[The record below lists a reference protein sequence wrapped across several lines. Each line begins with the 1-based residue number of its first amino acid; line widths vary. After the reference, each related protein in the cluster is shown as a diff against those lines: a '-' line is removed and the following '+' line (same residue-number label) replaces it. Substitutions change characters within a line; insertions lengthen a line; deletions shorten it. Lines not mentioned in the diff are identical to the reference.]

1 VSQAGGVGSSRMIR
15 RIAVASVLA
24 VTLIATVLAL
34 TVRNYRSA
42 IAAHQ
47 LSNESITELSHSRA
61 AETYLSR
68 EREAMDE
75 YLLNPRQT
83 ALADVRKHAA
93 GFRTQIVKVGV
104 GEPLETWFVRRA
116 IDANDD
122 FLASF
127 ATSSRIK
134 AESVQALRRLELEL
148 DAGEIDVLL
157 PLRNLKA
164 SNLVYAES
172 QRKSSIS
179 SGHRALLFAIF
190 AGALAVTAGGAF
202 AFYAARLVRDIGSRN
217 ERLHELDRLK
227 DDFVASVSHELR
239 TPLTSIRG
247 YLELLREGD
256 AGELTEEQHQFVSIV
271 ERNSD
276 RLLRLVGDLLFVAQ
290 VEAGKITLERKSM
303 HVEELVQQ
311 AVDAARPAATEKDIE
326 IEIAID
332 LDGLGE
338 LYADRARLAQVID
351 NLISN
356 ALKFTEPGGH
366 VCVRTSR
373 QAEMGVIEVSDDG
386 MGMSAEDQ
394 ERLFERFFRTA
405 SATDQAIQG
414 TGLGLAIVK
423 AIVEA
428 HQGVITVE
436 SAEGEGTVFRIE
448 LPLTTIRQPVAA

>member
-1 VSQAGGVGSSRMIR
+1 MSVVGGTALMR

-34 TVRNYRSA
+34 TVWYYRNAIDAHDVVADSISERS
-42 IAAHQ
+42 
-47 LSNESITELSHSRA
+47 NSHA
-61 AETYLSR
+61 AETYLAR
-68 EREAMDE
+68 EREAMNE
-75 YLLNPRQT
+75 YLLNPRQS
-83 ALADVRKHAA
+83 VRVEVKAHAA
-93 GFRTQIVKVGV
+93 GFRDRISRVGV

-116 IDANDD
+116 ITANTE
-122 FLASF
+122 FV
-127 ATSSRIK
+127 ATFESNTGTRP
-134 AESVQALRRLELEL
+134 ESVQALRRLELEL
-148 DAGEIDVLL
+148 DAGEDDVLL
-157 PLRNLKA
+157 PLRSLRN
-164 SNLVYAES
+164 SNRAFADGVE
-172 QRKSSIS
+172 KSSHVS
-179 SGHRALLFAIF
+179 SQRALLFAIL
-190 AGALAVTAGGAF
+190 AGALAVAAGCAF
-202 AFYAARLVRDIGSRN
+202 ALYAARLLRKIGSRN
-217 ERLHELDRLK
+217 ERLHELDRMK

-290 VEAGKITLERKSM
+290 VEAGKITLERESM
-303 HVEELVQQ
+303 QVEELVRQ

-326 IEIAID
+326 IALD

-366 VCVRTSR
+366 VAVRTSR
-373 QAEMGVIEVSDDG
+373 YANVGVIEVSDDG
-386 MGMSAEDQ
+386 MGMSADDQ
-394 ERLFERFFRTA
+394 DRLFERFFRTA

-428 HQGVITVE
+428 HHGVITVE
-436 SAEGEGTVFRIE
+436 SVEGKGTVFRIE
-448 LPLTTIRQPVAA
+448 LPLTTVSQPAAA

>member
-1 VSQAGGVGSSRMIR
+1 VSRASGVGSSRMIR

-47 LSNESITELSHSRA
+47 LSSKSITELSNSRA

-127 ATSSRIK
+127 AASSRIK
-134 AESVQALRRLELEL
+134 AESVQALRGLELEL

-179 SGHRALLFAIF
+179 SSHRALLFAIF

-217 ERLHELDRLK
+217 ERLHELDRMK

-303 HVEELVQQ
+303 HVEELVHQ
-311 AVDAARPAATEKDIE
+311 AVDAAGPAATVKD

-373 QAEMGVIEVSDDG
+373 QADIGVIEVSDDG

-394 ERLFERFFRTA
+394 DQLFQRFFRTA

-428 HQGVITVE
+428 HDGVIRVE
-436 SAEGEGTVFRIE
+436 SDEGEGTVFRIE

>member
-1 VSQAGGVGSSRMIR
+1 MIR

-34 TVRNYRSA
+34 TVLHYRSA
-42 IAAHQ
+42 IVAHDVVAD
-47 LSNESITELSHSRA
+47 SIRERANSHA
-61 AETYLSR
+61 AETYLAR
-68 EREAMDE
+68 EREAMNE
-75 YLLNPRQT
+75 YLLNPRQS
-83 ALADVRKHAA
+83 VRVEVKTHAA
-93 GFRTQIVKVGV
+93 GFRNRISRVGV

-116 IDANDD
+116 VTANTE
-122 FLASF
+122 FV
-127 ATSSRIK
+127 ATFEASSRTRV
-134 AESVQALRRLELEL
+134 ESVHALRRLELEL
-148 DAGEIDVLL
+148 DAGENDVLL
-157 PLRNLKA
+157 PLRNLQA
-164 SNLVYAES
+164 SNTAYAGNVE
-172 QRKSSIS
+172 KSSHAS
-179 SGHRALLFAIF
+179 SQRALLFAIL
-190 AGALAVTAGGAF
+190 AGALAVAAGCAF
-202 AFYAARLVRDIGSRN
+202 ALYAARLLKKIGSRN
-217 ERLHELDRLK
+217 ERLHELDRMK

-256 AGELTEEQHQFVSIV
+256 AGELTEEQRQFVSIV

-290 VEAGKITLERKSM
+290 VEAGKITLERESM
-303 HVEELVQQ
+303 HVEELVRQ

-326 IEIAID
+326 IALD
-332 LDGLGE
+332 LEGLGE
-338 LYADRARLAQVID
+338 LHADRARLAQVID

-366 VCVRTSR
+366 VAVRTSHY
-373 QAEMGVIEVSDDG
+373 ANVGVIEVSDDG

-394 ERLFERFFRTA
+394 DQLFQRFFRTA

-428 HQGVITVE
+428 HDGVIRVE
-436 SAEGEGTVFRIE
+436 SVEGEGTVFRIE
-448 LPLTTIRQPVAA
+448 LPLTTVRQPVAA

>member
-1 VSQAGGVGSSRMIR
+1 MMR

-34 TVRNYRSA
+34 TVWYYRNA
-42 IAAHQ
+42 IVAHDV
-47 LSNESITELSHSRA
+47 LAGSITERSNSHA
-61 AETYLSR
+61 AETYLAR
-68 EREAMDE
+68 EREAMNE
-75 YLLNPRQT
+75 YLLHPRQS
-83 ALADVRKHAA
+83 VRVEVRTHATSFQA
-93 GFRTQIVKVGV
+93 RISRVGL

-116 IDANDD
+116 IAANTE
-122 FLASF
+122 FVATFEAS
-127 ATSSRIK
+127 SGRK
-134 AESVQALRRLELEL
+134 LESVHALRRFELQL
-148 DAGEIDVLL
+148 DAGENDVLL
-157 PLRNLKA
+157 PLHNLQA
-164 SNLVYAES
+164 SNKVYAES
-172 QRKSSIS
+172 VGKSSHAS
-179 SGHRALLFAIF
+179 SQRALLFAII
-190 AGALAVTAGGAF
+190 AGVLAVAAGCAF
-202 AFYAARLVRDIGSRN
+202 ALYAARLLRKIGSRN
-217 ERLHELDRLK
+217 DRLHELDRMK

-256 AGELTEEQHQFVSIV
+256 AGELTDEQHEFVSIV

-290 VEAGKITLERKSM
+290 VEAGKITLERESM
-303 HVEELVQQ
+303 HVEELVRQ
-311 AVDAARPAATEKDIE
+311 AVDAAQPAATEKDIE
-326 IEIAID
+326 IAVD

-338 LYADRARLAQVID
+338 LYADPARLAQVID

-373 QAEMGVIEVSDDG
+373 QADMGVIEVSDDG

-394 ERLFERFFRTA
+394 DRLFERFFRTA

-428 HQGVITVE
+428 HQGIINVE
-436 SAEGEGTVFRIE
+436 SVEGEGTVFRIE

>member
-1 VSQAGGVGSSRMIR
+1 MMH

-34 TVRNYRSA
+34 TVWYYRSA
-42 IAAHQ
+42 IVAHDVVADSISER
-47 LSNESITELSHSRA
+47 SNSHA
-61 AETYLSR
+61 AETSLAR
-68 EREAMDE
+68 EREAMNE
-75 YLLNPRQT
+75 YLLTPDQS
-83 ALADVRKHAA
+83 VRVEVRAHAA
-93 GFRTQIVKVGV
+93 GFRDRLSRVGV

-116 IDANDD
+116 IAANTE
-122 FLASF
+122 FVAAFEAS
-127 ATSSRIK
+127 TGKRV
-134 AESVQALRRLELEL
+134 ESVQALRRLVLEL
-148 DAGEIDVLL
+148 DAGESDVLL
-157 PLRNLKA
+157 PLRNLRA
-164 SNLVYAES
+164 SNKVYAENVG
-172 QRKSSIS
+172 KSSHAS
-179 SGHRALLFAIF
+179 SQRALLFAII
-190 AGALAVTAGGAF
+190 AGALAVAAGCGF
-202 AFYAARLVRDIGSRN
+202 ALYAARLLRKIGSRN
-217 ERLHELDRLK
+217 DRLHELDRMK

-290 VEAGKITLERKSM
+290 VEAGKITLERETM
-303 HVEELVQQ
+303 HVEELVRQ

-326 IEIAID
+326 IALD

-366 VCVRTSR
+366 VAVRTSHY
-373 QAEMGVIEVSDDG
+373 ANVGVIEVSDDG

-394 ERLFERFFRTA
+394 DQLFQRFFRTA

-428 HQGVITVE
+428 HDGVIKVE
-436 SAEGEGTVFRIE
+436 SVEGEGTVFRIE
-448 LPLTTIRQPVAA
+448 LPLTTVRQPVAA

>member
-1 VSQAGGVGSSRMIR
+1 MIR

-42 IAAHQ
+42 IAAHEVA
-47 LSNESITELSHSRA
+47 NESITELSNSHA
-61 AETYLSR
+61 AETYVSR

-83 ALADVRKHAA
+83 ALADVKKHAA
-93 GFRTQIVKVGV
+93 GFRTHIVKVGV

-127 ATSSRIK
+127 ATSSRTK

-148 DAGEIDVLL
+148 NAGEIDVLL

-172 QRKSSIS
+172 QRKSSKS
-179 SGHRALLFAIF
+179 SSRRALLFAIF

-217 ERLHELDRLK
+217 ERLHELDRMK

-247 YLELLREGD
+247 YVELLREGD
-256 AGELTEEQHQFVSIV
+256 AGELTDEQHQFVAIV
-271 ERNSD
+271 ERNAD

-290 VEAGKITLERKSM
+290 VEAGEITLEPGSTD
-303 HVEELVQQ
+303 VEELVRE
-311 AVDAARPAATEKDIE
+311 AVDAAQPAAAMKGIE
-326 IEIAID
+326 ITLD

-338 LYADRARLAQVID
+338 VHGDRARLAQVLD

-356 ALKFTEPGGH
+356 ALKFTPPGGH
-366 VCVRTSR
+366 VAVRTSR
-373 QAEMGVIEVSDDG
+373 YANRGVIEVTDSG
-386 MGMSAEDQ
+386 MGISEEDQ
-394 ERLFERFFRTA
+394 SRLFKRFFRTA

-428 HQGVITVE
+428 HDGDITVE
-436 SAEGEGTVFRIE
+436 SVEGEGTVFRVE
-448 LPLTTIRQPVAA
+448 LPLAQELIAA

>member
-1 VSQAGGVGSSRMIR
+1 VRTEIR
-15 RIAVASVLA
+15 
-24 VTLIATVLAL
+24 T
-34 TVRNYRSA
+34 
-42 IAAHQ
+42 
-47 LSNESITELSHSRA
+47 
-61 AETYLSR
+61 
-68 EREAMDE
+68 
-75 YLLNPRQT
+75 
-83 ALADVRKHAA
+83 HAA
-93 GFRTQIVKVGV
+93 GFRDRISRVGI

-116 IDANDD
+116 IAANAE
-122 FLASF
+122 FLATF
-127 ATSSRIK
+127 EANTGTRV
-134 AESVQALRRLELEL
+134 ESVQALRRLELEL
-148 DAGEIDVLL
+148 DAGEQDVLL
-157 PLRNLKA
+157 PLRNLRTTNVVDAK
-164 SNLVYAES
+164 SVS
-172 QRKSSIS
+172 KSSDAS
-179 SGHRALLFAIF
+179 SHRALLFAII
-190 AGALAVTAGGAF
+190 AGALAVAAGCAF
-202 AFYAARLVRDIGSRN
+202 ALYAARLLRKIGSRN
-217 ERLHELDRLK
+217 ERLHELDRMK

-290 VEAGKITLERKSM
+290 VEAGKITLERGSM
-303 HVEELVQQ
+303 HVEELVRQ

-326 IEIAID
+326 IALD

-373 QAEMGVIEVSDDG
+373 QADMGVIEVSDDG

-394 ERLFERFFRTA
+394 DQLFQRFFRTA

-428 HQGVITVE
+428 HDGVITVE
-436 SAEGEGTVFRIE
+436 SVEGEGTVFRIE
-448 LPLTTIRQPVAA
+448 LPLTTVRQPVAA

>member
-1 VSQAGGVGSSRMIR
+1 MSRASGVGSSRMIR

-42 IAAHQ
+42 IAAHEVAT
-47 LSNESITELSHSRA
+47 ESITELSNSHA
-61 AETYLSR
+61 AETYVSR

-83 ALADVRKHAA
+83 ALADVKKHAA
-93 GFRTQIVKVGV
+93 GFRTHIVKVGV

-127 ATSSRIK
+127 ATSSRTK

-148 DAGEIDVLL
+148 NAGEIDVLL

-172 QRKSSIS
+172 QRKSSKAS
-179 SGHRALLFAIF
+179 SRRALLFAIF

-217 ERLHELDRLK
+217 ERLHELDRMK

-247 YLELLREGD
+247 YVELLREGD
-256 AGELTEEQHQFVSIV
+256 AGELTDEQHQFVAIV
-271 ERNSD
+271 ERNAD

-290 VEAGKITLERKSM
+290 VEAGEITLEPGST
-303 HVEELVQQ
+303 HVEELVRE
-311 AVDAARPAATEKDIE
+311 AVDAAQPAAAVKG
-326 IEIAID
+326 IEIALD

-338 LYADRARLAQVID
+338 VYGDRARLAQVLD

-356 ALKFTEPGGH
+356 ALKFTPPGGH
-366 VCVRTSR
+366 VAVRTSR
-373 QAEMGVIEVSDDG
+373 SADRGVIEVSDSG
-386 MGMSAEDQ
+386 MGISEEDQ
-394 ERLFERFFRTA
+394 SRLFKRFFRTA

-428 HQGVITVE
+428 HDGDITVE
-436 SAEGEGTVFRIE
+436 SVEGEGTVFRVE
-448 LPLTTIRQPVAA
+448 LPLAQELIAA